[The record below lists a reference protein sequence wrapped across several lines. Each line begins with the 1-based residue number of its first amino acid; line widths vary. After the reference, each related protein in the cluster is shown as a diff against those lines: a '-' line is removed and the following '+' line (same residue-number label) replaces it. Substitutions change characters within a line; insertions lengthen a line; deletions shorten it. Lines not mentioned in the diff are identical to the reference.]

1 MQHALQDAAAA
12 LVTGPSI
19 EKSIAPLRSFVA
31 EPMRFG
37 RLFLAGDAAH
47 IVPPTGAKGLN
58 LAAADVRYLAQALG
72 QWYRTG
78 SAEGIDGYSAR
89 CLRRVWKAE
98 RFSWWMTS
106 LMHRFPEGGEFG
118 QRIQEAELAYLTG
131 SRAAAMSLAENYV
144 GLPLEA

>member
-1 MQHALQDAAAA
+1 LERVAQPIA

-37 RLFLAGDAAH
+37 SLFLAGDAAH

-58 LAAADVRYLAQALG
+58 LAAGDVGYLSQAFIE
-72 QWYRTG
+72 YFNEHTN
-78 SAEGIDGYSAR
+78 AGIDHYSAR

-98 RFSWWMTS
+98 RFSWWFTS
-106 LMHRFPEGGEFG
+106 LMHRFPDAGAFG
-118 QRIQEAELAYLTG
+118 QRIQEAELDYLVN
-131 SRAAAMSLAENYV
+131 SQAASTALAENYV
-144 GLPLEA
+144 GLPL